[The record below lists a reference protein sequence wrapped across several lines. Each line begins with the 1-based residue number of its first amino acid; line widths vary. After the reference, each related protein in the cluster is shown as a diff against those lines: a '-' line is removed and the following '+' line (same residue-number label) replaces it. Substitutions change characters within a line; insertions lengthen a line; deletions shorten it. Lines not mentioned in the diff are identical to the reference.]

1 MCFPEI
7 VRYLGNM
14 ISYIAV
20 LMSHSFALLSEWVVK
35 VPTILIMGVATTL
48 DAPSSILSSN
58 ALQRLR
64 PTKFVLGSPGEKMDA
79 LIEAVLLKPCSWF
92 NLGHKVAVF
101 MRDYFLK
108 HDGTLASFT
117 RVLKVLP

>member
-1 MCFPEI
+1 
-7 VRYLGNM
+7 
-14 ISYIAV
+14 
-20 LMSHSFALLSEWVVK
+20 MSHSFALLSEWVVK